1 MVHASLVVHQSFPG
15 IHYTKNGKEKM
26 LSTFVTVVKQKWV
39 YKYYVFRII
48 NNVENLFVLLFLF
61 VFISFHCCFFFLKL
75 RLCPKYMNMVL
86 AAVINR
92 TP

>member
-61 VFISFHCCFFFLKL
+61 VFISICFVFLKL

>member
-39 YKYYVFRII
+39 YKYYVFCII
-48 NNVENLFVLLFLF
+48 NNVENLTLF
-61 VFISFHCCFFFLKL
+61 VCFVVFVCLNFYRCCCFFEAETLSKIHEYDFS
-75 RLCPKYMNMVL
+75 CCHQ
-86 AAVINR
+86 
-92 TP
+92 